1 MFEDELTIIIL
12 VSVLLLVLSAIMH
25 LDIYGVI
32 PW

>member
-12 VSVLLLVLSAIMH
+12 VSVLLLVLSAIML